1 MRHLRLGAVAAS
13 ALVLPALALPG
24 MAVAGEPDVDPSASD
39 PVTVREVVVTAA
51 RTAQDPIEAP
61 ATVSVT
67 TQQEIEDGL
76 FTDIKD
82 LVRYEPGVSV
92 RSSPARF
99 GAASGSTGRDGN
111 AGFNIRGLEGNRVLI
126 QVDGVRLPDAFLF
139 GPQAVGRGDY
149 VDLGLLKSVE
159 ILRGPASA
167 LYGSDGVAGAV
178 SFITQDPA
186 DLLSGDQAIGA
197 RARVGYASADES
209 TSTGLTLAGRTGAW
223 SAMLA
228 WTGRDGAEQET
239 QGTDESEDAR
249 RTAANPQEVSA
260 DSWLGKLVFQP
271 NAAHRFR
278 FTAEQQDREV
288 LTEVF
293 SGRAAPVAAPAVLPT
308 TAVIDLDARDTTER
322 TRLALDHQ
330 WRPASGPVEET
341 HLTVYHQDAE
351 VVQFAAEDRN
361 GAADRT
367 RLNTFHSEVVGVS
380 GQARLG
386 FDALGVRHRITIGA
400 DASETTQEGIR
411 DGTVAPAGE
420 TFPGRPFPLTDYRL
434 AGVFLQD
441 EIRLLD
447 GRLTL
452 YPALRYDAFEIE
464 PKADAL
470 YVGATESTRDSR
482 LTPRIGAVYWATPV
496 LGLFANYGEGFRAP
510 APSEVNNGF
519 SNPSSGYIS
528 VSNPNLEPETSQTWE
543 AGVRLRD
550 LQLGGARVRG
560 SATVFSGEYE
570 NFIEQVMLSRP
581 LPTACGTFALCF
593 QYVNLAEVE
602 IRGFEARIDADWDS
616 GLGFT
621 AAVSSAEGEQVRN
634 GVSLPLDSVDPFKLV
649 AGLRYTA
656 PSGRFGGQLSAT
668 HSAQKDA
675 RDVGG
680 TCTPGGTR
688 AACWRPDAFTVL
700 DATAWIDLTEQ
711 ATLRVGAFNLTD
723 ETYAW
728 WSDVRGL
735 GASSTVLDA
744 WTQPGRN
751 FSASLV
757 FRY

>member
-24 MAVAGEPDVDPSASD
+24 MAVAGEPGVDPSTTD
-39 PVTVREVVVTAA
+39 PVTVREVVVTAT

-186 DLLSGDQAIGA
+186 DLLSGDQALGA

-288 LTEVF
+288 VTEVF

-367 RLNTFHSEVVGVS
+367 RLNTFHSEVVGFS

-386 FDALGVRHRITIGA
+386 FDLFGVRHRITLGA
-400 DASETTQEGIR
+400 DASETSQEGIR
-411 DGTVAPAGE
+411 DGTVPPFGE

-482 LTPRIGAVYWATPV
+482 LTPRIGAVYWATPGAGPVRQLWRGLPRPGPVGGQQRLLQPV
-496 LGLFANYGEGFRAP
+496 LGLHLGLQPEPRTGNEPDLGGRRPPARPAAGRGAGPRQRHGLLGRVRELHRAGDAQP
-510 APSEVNNGF
+510 APPDRVRDLR
-519 SNPSSGYIS
+519 P
-528 VSNPNLEPETSQTWE
+528 VLPVCEPRR
-543 AGVRLRD
+543 GRDPRLRGPHRRR
-550 LQLGGARVRG
+550 LGQRPRFHRRRVERRGRTGAQRR
-560 SATVFSGEYE
+560 
-570 NFIEQVMLSRP
+570 QP
-581 LPTACGTFALCF
+581 
-593 QYVNLAEVE
+593 
-602 IRGFEARIDADWDS
+602 
-616 GLGFT
+616 
-621 AAVSSAEGEQVRN
+621 AA
-634 GVSLPLDSVDPFKLV
+634 
-649 AGLRYTA
+649 
-656 PSGRFGGQLSAT
+656 GQ
-668 HSAQKDA
+668 
-675 RDVGG
+675 R
-680 TCTPGGTR
+680 
-688 AACWRPDAFTVL
+688 
-700 DATAWIDLTEQ
+700 
-711 ATLRVGAFNLTD
+711 
-723 ETYAW
+723 
-728 WSDVRGL
+728 
-735 GASSTVLDA
+735 
-744 WTQPGRN
+744 
-751 FSASLV
+751 
-757 FRY
+757 

>member
-1 MRHLRLGAVAAS
+1 MRHLLLGAAAS
-13 ALVLPALALPG
+13 AFVLPALALPA
-24 MAVAGEPDVDPSASD
+24 MALAGEPGVDPSASD
-39 PVTVREVVVTAA
+39 PVTVREVVVTAS
-51 RTAQDPIEAP
+51 RSEQDPIEAP
-61 ATVSVT
+61 ATISVT
-67 TQQEIEDGL
+67 TQREIEDGL
-76 FTDIKD
+76 FADIKD

-99 GAASGSTGRDGN
+99 GAAAGSSGRDGN

-186 DLLSGDQAIGA
+186 DLLRGDQAIGA

-228 WTGRDGAEQET
+228 WTGRDGSEQET
-239 QGTDESEDAR
+239 QGTDESPDAR
-249 RTAANPQEVSA
+249 RTAANPQEISG

-278 FTAEQQDREV
+278 LTADLQDREV
-288 LTEVF
+288 VTEVL

-322 TRLALDHQ
+322 TRYALDHL

-367 RLNTFHSEVVGVS
+367 RLNTFHSEVVGFS
-380 GQARLG
+380 GQARLA
-386 FDALGVRHRITIGA
+386 FDALGVRHRITLGA

-411 DGTVAPAGE
+411 DGTVPPFGE

-434 AGVFLQD
+434 AGVFIQD

-452 YPALRYDAFEIE
+452 YPSLRYDAFEVE

-470 YVGATESTRDSR
+470 YVGATESTSDSR
-482 LTPRIGAVYWATPV
+482 ITPRIGAVFWATPV

-528 VSNPNLEPETSQTWE
+528 VSNPNLEPETSKTWE

-570 NFIEQVMLSRP
+570 NFIEQVTLTRP
-581 LPTACGTFALCF
+581 FPTACGTFALCF

-602 IRGFEARIDADWDS
+602 IRGFEGRIDADWDS

-621 AAVSSAEGEQVRN
+621 AAVSSAEGVQQRN
-634 GVSLPLDSVDPFKLV
+634 GVSLPLDSVDPLKLV
-649 AGLRYTA
+649 AGVRYTA

-680 TCTPGGTR
+680 ACSPGGTR

-735 GASSTVLDA
+735 AASSTVLDA